1 MARQLS
7 RDTLWLDCQAQF
19 SLADYHLTV
28 REVSG
33 RWLYLTEPWPL
44 TLSVTKLSNIYLTES
59 EWHLYELSQMKIA
72 SPVLSTEKWKW
83 KSAQSCPSLCDPMGY
98 TVHGVLQ
105 ARILEWVAFPF
116 SRGSSQPRDRTHTV
130 HGVLQARI
138 LEWVAFPYSRGSSQP
153 RDQTH
158 TVHGV
163 LQARILE
170 WVAFPFSRESSQP
183 RDRTHTV
190 HGVLQARI
198 LEWVA
203 FPFSRGSSQPRDW
216 TQVSRIAGRFFTSW
230 ATREAQALNGITNK
244 NLVSPTVQLSQCFNM
259 TFMIFPY
266 PLLSLLFSI

>member
-170 WVAFPFSRESSQP
+170 WVAFPFSR
-183 RDRTHTV
+183 
-190 HGVLQARI
+190 
-198 LEWVA
+198 
-203 FPFSRGSSQPRDW
+203 GSSQPRDW
-216 TQVSRIAGRFFTSW
+216 TQVSRIAGRFFTSC

>member
-138 LEWVAFPYSRGSSQP
+138 LEWVAFP
-153 RDQTH
+153 
-158 TVHGV
+158 
-163 LQARILE
+163 
-170 WVAFPFSRESSQP
+170 
-183 RDRTHTV
+183 
-190 HGVLQARI
+190 
-198 LEWVA
+198 
-203 FPFSRGSSQPRDW
+203 FSRGSSQSRDW